1 LNGINLRLKR
11 GSFPMKKKKKTTE
24 TTGPI
29 RVVLFK
35 GTQKPTTKQ
44 ITEKHMI
51 ALYGIIG
58 FLLFSIL
65 FLLTTLMIVSKE
77 KSSVTDKYSLAA
89 NEVNRLRKMIRN
101 ISQYGNNSAEE
112 LKSPDSENSDK
123 KPENT
128 PPIFSREETGT
139 SVDRINENATGDT
152 TSGLVG
158 DKSSNLTIIEKPQNP
173 LDSAGGGEDAL
184 SEKALGMKAEIS
196 GFRGNYDEAARLF
209 RVRYWIANL
218 NEGNVQLEGKAVVI
232 VKVGENLFTYPA
244 VPIENGEAVIGKK
257 GILFKIVHRKEMV
270 GEMHISAKPVDI
282 KEATV
287 VLNDLNGSEI
297 TRAIFEISKP

>member
-1 LNGINLRLKR
+1 
-11 GSFPMKKKKKTTE
+11 MEKKKKTTE

-58 FLLFSIL
+58 FLLFTIL
-65 FLLTTLMIVSKE
+65 FLLTTLMIISKE

-101 ISQYGNNSAEE
+101 ISHYGNNSTED
-112 LKSPDSENSDK
+112 LKSPDPEDSGI
-123 KPENT
+123 KPEKT
-128 PPIFSREETGT
+128 LPIFSREETGISADKVNEDTAGET
-139 SVDRINENATGDT
+139 SSGTAGNEPSD
-152 TSGLVG
+152 
-158 DKSSNLTIIEKPQNP
+158 LTIKEKPQNP
-173 LDSAGGGEDAL
+173 LDSAGEREGVS
-184 SEKALGMKAEIS
+184 SEQALGMKAEIS
-196 GFRGNYDEAARLF
+196 GFRGNYNEAARLF

-232 VKVGENLFTYPA
+232 VKVGENLFTYPI
-244 VPIENGEAVIGKK
+244 VPVENGEAVIGKG
-257 GILFKIVHRKEMV
+257 GILFRIQYRKEMII
-270 GEMHISAKPVDI
+270 EMRISAKPTDI
-282 KEATV
+282 KEAIV

-297 TRAIFEISKP
+297 IRAVFEISKP

>member
-1 LNGINLRLKR
+1 
-11 GSFPMKKKKKTTE
+11 MKKKKKTTE

-65 FLLTTLMIVSKE
+65 FLLTTLMIISKE
-77 KSSVTDKYSLAA
+77 KSSITDKYSLAA

-101 ISQYGNNSAEE
+101 ISQYGNNSAED
-112 LKSPDSENSDK
+112 LKSPNSENSDK
-123 KPENT
+123 KPEST

-139 SVDRINENATGDT
+139 STDGINENSTGDT
-152 TSGLVG
+152 PSELME
-158 DKSSNLTIIEKPQNP
+158 DKSSDLTISEKPQNP
-173 LDSAGGGEDAL
+173 LDSAGGNEGAS
-184 SEKALGMKAEIS
+184 SEQALGMKAEIS
-196 GFRGNYDEAARLF
+196 GFRGNYNESARLF
-209 RVRYWIANL
+209 RVRSWIANL
-218 NEGNVQLEGKAVVI
+218 NEGNAQLEGKAVVI
-232 VKVGENLFTYPA
+232 VKVGDNIFTYPA
-244 VPIENGEAVIGKK
+244 VLVENGEAVIGKK
-257 GILFKIVHRKEMV
+257 GILFKIQHRKEMIV
-270 GEMHISAKPVDI
+270 EMRISAKPTDI
-282 KEATV
+282 REAIV

>member
-1 LNGINLRLKR
+1 
-11 GSFPMKKKKKTTE
+11 MKKKKKTTE

-65 FLLTTLMIVSKE
+65 FLLTTLMIISKE
-77 KSSVTDKYSLAA
+77 KSFVTDKYSLAA
-89 NEVNRLRKMIRN
+89 NEVNRLRKMIRKM
-101 ISQYGNNSAEE
+101 SQYVNNSTED

-128 PPIFSREETGT
+128 RPIFSREETGA
-139 SVDRINENATGDT
+139 SGDRGNENESGDNS
-152 TSGLVG
+152 SGLMG
-158 DKSSNLTIIEKPQNP
+158 DKSSNLTISEKPQNP
-173 LDSAGGGEDAL
+173 LDSAGGGAS
-184 SEKALGMKAEIS
+184 SEQALGMKAEIS

-244 VPIENGEAVIGKK
+244 VPIENGEAVTGKK
-257 GILFKIVHRKEMV
+257 GILFRIQHRKEMI
-270 GEMHISAKPVDI
+270 GEMHISVKPADI

>member
-1 LNGINLRLKR
+1 
-11 GSFPMKKKKKTTE
+11 MEKKKNTTD

-58 FLLFSIL
+58 FLLFTIL
-65 FLLTTLMIVSKE
+65 FLLTTLLIISKD
-77 KSSVTDKYSLAA
+77 KSSVTDKYSIAA
-89 NEVNRLRKMIRN
+89 NEVIRLRKMIR
-101 ISQYGNNSAEE
+101 SVSRYNNT
-112 LKSPDSENSDK
+112 SPEDLESRGTEDSGK
-123 KPENT
+123 KPEKT
-128 PPIFSREETGT
+128 LPIFSRDNPGMPT
-139 SVDRINENATGDT
+139 DKINEDVTGEASPGMTGDAP
-152 TSGLVG
+152 L
-158 DKSSNLTIIEKPQNP
+158 DLTIKEKSQDPA
-173 LDSAGGGEDAL
+173 DSTAGSGDA
-184 SEKALGMKAEIS
+184 SSSQALGMKAEIS

-232 VKVGENLFTYPA
+232 VKVGENLFTYP
-244 VPIENGEAVIGKK
+244 VVLIENGEAVIGKG
-257 GILFKIVHRKEMV
+257 GILFRILHRKEMI
-270 GEMHISAKPVDI
+270 GEMRISAKPTDI
-282 KEATV
+282 KEAIV

-297 TRAIFEISKP
+297 TRAVFEINKP